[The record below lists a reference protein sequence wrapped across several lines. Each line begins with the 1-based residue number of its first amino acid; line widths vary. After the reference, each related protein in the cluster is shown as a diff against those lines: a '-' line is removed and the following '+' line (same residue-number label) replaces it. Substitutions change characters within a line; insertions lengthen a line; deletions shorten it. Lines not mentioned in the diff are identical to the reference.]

1 MEKEDILKYSQQV
14 ISYLS
19 DTEYNVANGF
29 FVSYCGYYYFITAN
43 HAITYDEIG
52 ESKPF
57 EEVYLILHINGQ
69 ELTTKA
75 IKLSNWQT
83 IDLYKVIQTESIFPR
98 MKLDEIE
105 DIAFCSIYPS
115 GLRNNIVELPFRLKE
130 AQPNSCVKKQIY
142 SIPLSNDIATPNIE
156 NNYYLAGKI
165 LNGSNSYIQ
174 EYVEYFYKNIKFIG
188 MAGKFYV
195 FQMPTNISN
204 ENIKG
209 LSGSPVFDS
218 NKKCIGMAIRYC
230 EYNNTVVV
238 LPIEEIVYY
247 LKNDCMP
254 DIEEES

>member
-43 HAITYDEIG
+43 HSITYDDIG
-52 ESKPF
+52 ESQLL
-57 EEVYLILHINGQ
+57 EEIYLILHIHGKG
-69 ELTTKA
+69 LTTKA
-75 IKLSNWQT
+75 IKLNNWQT
-83 IDLYKVIQTESIFPR
+83 IDLYKVIRTESIFPR

-105 DIAFCSIYPS
+105 DIAFCSIYPAS
-115 GLRNNIVELPFRLKE
+115 LKNNITELPFRLKE

-165 LNGSNSYIQ
+165 LNGSNSYIR

-188 MAGKFYV
+188 MEGKFYI
-195 FQMPTNISN
+195 FQMPTNISI

-209 LSGSPVFDS
+209 LSGSPVFDC
-218 NKKCIGMAIRYC
+218 NKNCIGMAIRYR
-230 EYNNTVVV
+230 EYNNTIVV

-254 DIEEES
+254 NIEEES